1 MDKGI
6 DIKRYLEENMD
17 FVTTGC
23 DIKKQSVC
31 YTLKHTPTGASLQ
44 YEIAGDSSIQ
54 FTMFQETRKL
64 PAPDKLIAVLG
75 HRPTDLE
82 VVRLAAQV
90 VEKLLYK
97 NTADTHTTIKN
108 QFRSYG
114 SR

>member
-1 MDKGI
+1 MSKGI
-6 DIKRYLEENMD
+6 DIKHYLEENMD
-17 FVTTGC
+17 FVATGC

-44 YEIAGDSSIQ
+44 YEIAGDGSIQ
-54 FTMFQETRKL
+54 FTMFRETRKI
-64 PAPDKLIAVLG
+64 PASDKLIAVLG

-90 VEKLLYK
+90 VEKMLLK

-114 SR
+114 SK